1 MTIDNTPS
9 QIARTTLSTLAARK
23 IAPTPDNY
31 ARLYQEISGKPET
44 NSADQVLPLKAQLL
58 EESTDEKLKLA
69 WPNLI
74 RDLLTQ
80 MDASHKGITISRK
93 KQGVGTVLNKFNN
106 DSNLLFTK
114 LQSLIISWKETSTP
128 NSGELIPSKL
138 DSEATN
144 NIISPATVN
153 VNSIIHALIPD
164 VAINTTM
171 DIELVEQLRELL
183 AQSLESTHNEDPDL
197 KSEIQALA
205 QQTRATSDYGQAMM
219 LNKQLRKLWI
229 KRELREKDNF
239 NIQEGLMRLFRL
251 LVENVGEL
259 VTEDKW
265 LHDHI
270 LNLQEIIE
278 HPISKQTI
286 ANAERNLRST
296 IIKQSLLRQNM
307 SDAKITLKSLMT
319 TFIDRLSEMTDS
331 TGVYHTKIEGYS
343 LKIGQADNLTEL
355 NHILGDIM
363 QDTRI
368 IQAISMR
375 SHDELISTQKQ
386 AHIAEERVKQL
397 EQELEKVNELVREDQ
412 LTGALSRRGLDDVLD
427 REIKRADRQQT
438 PVSLALLDI
447 DNFKQLNDSL
457 GHQTGDQAL
466 VHLIQVIKNALRP
479 TDEVARYGGEEFL
492 IILIDTSLEEAMATV
507 IRLQRELTKNLFLH
521 NNNRQLITFSAG
533 VALHTS
539 GEDPESTIGRA
550 DKAMYNAKRAGKNR
564 VFAAD

>member
-1 MTIDNTPS
+1 MINDSNS
-9 QIARTTLSTLAARK
+9 SEIARKTLSTLAARK
-23 IAPTPDNY
+23 ITPTPDNY
-31 ARLYQEISGKPET
+31 TRVYQEISGKPKAT
-44 NSADQVLPLKAQLL
+44 NTDSTSALNLQPPP
-58 EESTDEKLKLA
+58 ESTDDKLKLP

-80 MDASHKGITISRK
+80 METSHKGITITRK
-93 KQGVGTVLNKFNN
+93 KQSVGTVLNKFNN
-106 DSNLLFTK
+106 DSSVLFSK
-114 LQSLIISWKETSTP
+114 LQGLIFSWGNATTPEPVDEIIPAKLELETAKNNTSPST
-128 NSGELIPSKL
+128 
-138 DSEATN
+138 TN
-144 NIISPATVN
+144 ITG
-153 VNSIIHALIPD
+153 IPD
-164 VAINTTM
+164 KIIDTTI
-171 DIELVEQLRELL
+171 DIKLVEQLRELL
-183 AQSLESTHNEDPDL
+183 AQSIESTHSKESDL
-197 KSEIQALA
+197 MSEIQQLA
-205 QQTRATSDYGQAMM
+205 QETRATNDYGQAIK

-229 KRELREKDNF
+229 KLELRSNDSF

-251 LVENVGEL
+251 LVENVSEL

-265 LHDHI
+265 LHDQIH
-270 LNLQEIIE
+270 NLQEIIE
-278 HPISKQTI
+278 RPISKQSI
-286 ANAERNLRST
+286 ASAERNLRST

-307 SDAKITLKSLMT
+307 VDAKTTLKSLMT

-331 TGVYHTKIEGYS
+331 TGAYHTKIEGYS

-355 NHILGDIM
+355 NQILSDIM

-368 IQAISMR
+368 IQASSMR
-375 SHDELISTQKQ
+375 SHEELVSTKKQ

-397 EQELEKVNELVREDQ
+397 EQELEQVSELVREDQ
-412 LTGALSRRGLDDVLD
+412 LTGALNRRGLDDVLD

-438 PVSLALLDI
+438 PISIALLDV

-492 IILIDTSLEEAMATV
+492 IILIDTSLEEAMTTLT
-507 IRLQRELTKNLFLH
+507 RLQRELTKNLFLY
-521 NNNRQLITFSAG
+521 NNERQLITFSAG
-533 VALHTS
+533 VALHVN

-550 DKAMYNAKRAGKNR
+550 DSAMYKAKRAGKNR

>member
-1 MTIDNTPS
+1 MINDTAPS
-9 QIARTTLSTLAARK
+9 EIARKTLSTLAARK

-31 ARLYQEISGKPET
+31 ARIYQEISGKPNT
-44 NSADQVLPLKAQLL
+44 NSADQILASEAQLL
-58 EESTDEKLKLA
+58 QKSTDVKLKLA

-93 KQGVGTVLNKFNN
+93 KQSVGTVLNKFNN
-106 DSNLLFTK
+106 DSNVLFTK
-114 LQSLIISWKETSTP
+114 LQGLIISWKETSTSNP
-128 NSGELIPSKL
+128 GELIPAKME
-138 DSEATN
+138 SEAEN
-144 NIISPATVN
+144 NVLPPATVN
-153 VNSIIHALIPD
+153 VNSIIHTSIPD
-164 VAINTTM
+164 VAIDTTI

-183 AQSLESTHNEDPDL
+183 AQSLESIHNEDADL
-197 KSEIQALA
+197 KSEIQTLT
-205 QQTRATSDYGQAMM
+205 QQTRATSDYGQATK
-219 LNKQLRKLWI
+219 LHKQLRKLWV
-229 KRELREKDNF
+229 KLELRDKDNF

-251 LVENVGEL
+251 LVVNVGEL

-265 LHDHI
+265 LHDQI
-270 LNLQEIIE
+270 VNLQKIIE
-278 HPISKQTI
+278 RPISKQTI
-286 ANAERNLRST
+286 ATAERNLRST
-296 IIKQSLLRQNM
+296 IIKQGLLKQNM
-307 SDAKITLKSLMT
+307 IDAKITLKSLMT

-331 TGVYHTKIEGYS
+331 TGAYHTKIEAYN
-343 LKIGQADNLTEL
+343 LKIGQTDNLTEL
-355 NHILGDIM
+355 SHILSDIM

-368 IQAISMR
+368 IQTISMR
-375 SHDELISTQKQ
+375 SHEELVSTKNQ
-386 AHIAEERVKQL
+386 ANIAEERVKQL
-397 EQELEKVNELVREDQ
+397 EQELEQVSELVREDQ
-412 LTGALSRRGLDDVLD
+412 LTGALNRRGLDEVLD
-427 REIKRADRQQT
+427 REIKRADRQKT

-447 DNFKQLNDSL
+447 DNFKQLNDTL

-492 IILIDTSLEEAMATV
+492 IILIDTSLEEAMATIV
-507 IRLQRELTKNLFLH
+507 RLQRELTKNLFLH

>member
-1 MTIDNTPS
+1 MIMINDTDS
-9 QIARTTLSTLAARK
+9 SEIARKILNTLAVRK

-31 ARLYQEISGKPET
+31 ARLYQEISGKPDA
-44 NSADQVLPLKAQLL
+44 NSADQVLALKAQPLQ
-58 EESTDEKLKLA
+58 ESTDGKLKLA

-74 RDLLTQ
+74 RNLLTQ
-80 MDASHKGITISRK
+80 LETSHKGITITRK
-93 KQGVGTVLNKFNN
+93 KQGVGTVLSKFND
-106 DSNLLFTK
+106 DSNILFSK
-114 LQSLIISWKETSTP
+114 LQGLIDSWGNTTTP
-128 NSGELIPSKL
+128 NPDELIPAKL
-138 DSEATN
+138 ESEAAK
-144 NIISPATVN
+144 NIIYPASV
-153 VNSIIHALIPD
+153 SITGLPD
-164 VAINTTM
+164 IAIDTTI
-171 DIELVEQLRELL
+171 DIKLVEQLRELL
-183 AQSLESTHNEDPDL
+183 AQSLESTHSKDTDV

-205 QQTRATSDYGQAMM
+205 QQTRATSDYGQATK

-229 KRELREKDNF
+229 KLELRDNDNF

-259 VTEDKW
+259 VSEDKW
-265 LHDHI
+265 LHDQI

-278 HPISKQTI
+278 HPISKHTI

-307 SDAKITLKSLMT
+307 IDAKTTLKSLMT
-319 TFIDRLSEMTDS
+319 SFIDRLSEMTDS
-331 TGVYHTKIEGYS
+331 TGAYHNKIEGYS

-355 NHILGDIM
+355 SHILGDIM

-368 IQAISMR
+368 IQASSMR
-375 SHDELISTQKQ
+375 SHEELVSTRKQ

-397 EQELEKVNELVREDQ
+397 EQELEQVSELVREDQ
-412 LTGALSRRGLDDVLD
+412 LTGALNRRGLDDVLD

-438 PVSLALLDI
+438 PVSIALLDI

-492 IILIDTSLEEAMATV
+492 IILIDTNLEEAMTTV
-507 IRLQRELTKNLFLH
+507 VRLQRELTKSLFLH

-550 DKAMYNAKRAGKNR
+550 DGAMYKAKRAGKNR

>member
-1 MTIDNTPS
+1 MINDTTPS
-9 QIARTTLSTLAARK
+9 EIARKTLSTLAARK

-31 ARLYQEISGKPET
+31 ARLYQEISGKPDA
-44 NSADQVLPLKAQLL
+44 NSADQILASEAQLL
-58 EESTDEKLKLA
+58 QESTDEKLKLA

-93 KQGVGTVLNKFNN
+93 KQSVGTVLNKFNN
-106 DSNLLFTK
+106 DSNVLFTK
-114 LQSLIISWKETSTP
+114 LQSLIVSWKDTSTP
-128 NSGELIPSKL
+128 NSGELIPAKL
-138 DSEATN
+138 ESEAAN
-144 NIISPATVN
+144 YILPPATVN
-153 VNSIIHALIPD
+153 VNSIIHTVIPD

-171 DIELVEQLRELL
+171 DTELVEQLRELL
-183 AQSLESTHNEDPDL
+183 AQSLESTHNENPDL
-197 KSEIQALA
+197 RSEIQALA
-205 QQTRATSDYGQAMM
+205 QQTRATSDYGQATK
-219 LNKQLRKLWI
+219 LNKQLRKLWV
-229 KRELREKDNF
+229 KLELRDKDNF
-239 NIQEGLMRLFRL
+239 NIQEGLLRLFRL

-265 LHDHI
+265 LHDQI

-278 HPISKQTI
+278 RPISKQSI
-286 ANAERNLRST
+286 ASAERNLRST
-296 IIKQSLLRQNM
+296 IIKQSLLRQSM
-307 SDAKITLKSLMT
+307 IDAKTTLKSLMT
-319 TFIDRLSEMTDS
+319 TFIDRLSEMTVN
-331 TGVYHTKIEGYS
+331 TGAYHTKIEGYS
-343 LKIGQADNLTEL
+343 LKIGQAENLTEL
-355 NHILGDIM
+355 NDILSDIM

-368 IQAISMR
+368 IQASSMR
-375 SHDELISTQKQ
+375 SHEELVSTRKQ
-386 AHIAEERVKQL
+386 AHIAEKRVKQL
-397 EQELEKVNELVREDQ
+397 EQELEQVSELVREDQ
-412 LTGALSRRGLDDVLD
+412 LTGALNRRGLDDVLE

-438 PVSLALLDI
+438 PVSIAMLDI

-492 IILIDTSLEEAMATV
+492 IILIDTSLEEAMATI

-550 DKAMYNAKRAGKNR
+550 DNAMYKAKRAGKNR

>member
-1 MTIDNTPS
+1 MTNDTNS
-9 QIARTTLSTLAARK
+9 SDIARKTLSTLAARK
-23 IAPTPDNY
+23 IAPTPINY
-31 ARLYQEISGKPET
+31 ARLYQEISGNPEG
-44 NSADQVLPLKAQLL
+44 NSADQILALNAQPLQG
-58 EESTDEKLKLA
+58 STDDKLQPA

-80 MDASHKGITISRK
+80 METSHKGITITRK

-106 DSNLLFTK
+106 DSNVLFSK
-114 LQSLIISWKETSTP
+114 LQGLIVSWGNTP
-128 NSGELIPSKL
+128 TPGPDELIPTKL
-138 DSEATN
+138 ESEAAK
-144 NIISPATVN
+144 NITYPASVN
-153 VNSIIHALIPD
+153 ITGIPD
-164 VAINTTM
+164 KAIDTTI
-171 DIELVEQLRELL
+171 DNKLVEQLRDLL
-183 AQSLESTHNEDPDL
+183 AQSLEKTHSKEPDL
-197 KSEIQALA
+197 KNEIKELV
-205 QQTRATSDYGQAMM
+205 QQTRATSDYGQATK
-219 LNKQLRKLWI
+219 LNKQLRKLWV
-229 KRELREKDNF
+229 KLELRDNDNF

-251 LVENVGEL
+251 LVENIGEL

-265 LHDHI
+265 LHDQI

-278 HPISKQTI
+278 RPISKQSI
-286 ANAERNLRST
+286 ASAERNLRST

-307 SDAKITLKSLMT
+307 IDAKTTLKSLMT
-319 TFIDRLSEMTDS
+319 TFIDRLSEMTVN
-331 TGVYHTKIEGYS
+331 TGAYHTKIEGYS

-355 NHILGDIM
+355 NHILSDIM

-368 IQAISMR
+368 IQASSMR
-375 SHDELISTQKQ
+375 SHEELVSTRKQ

-397 EQELEKVNELVREDQ
+397 EQELEQVSELVREDQ
-412 LTGALSRRGLDDVLD
+412 LTGALNRRGLDEVLD

-438 PVSLALLDI
+438 PVSIALLDI

-492 IILIDTSLEEAMATV
+492 IILIDTSLEEAISTV
-507 IRLQRELTKNLFLH
+507 TRLQRELTKNLFLH
-521 NNNRQLITFSAG
+521 NNKRQLITFSAG

-539 GEDPESTIGRA
+539 GEDPDSTIGRA
-550 DKAMYNAKRAGKNR
+550 DNAMYKAKRAGKNR

>member
-1 MTIDNTPS
+1 MINDSNPS
-9 QIARTTLSTLAARK
+9 EIARKTLSTLAARK
-23 IAPTPDNY
+23 ITPTPDNY
-31 ARLYQEISGKPET
+31 TRVYQEISGKP
-44 NSADQVLPLKAQLL
+44 KAS
-58 EESTDEKLKLA
+58 STDPISALNVQPPPESDDKLKLP

-80 MDASHKGITISRK
+80 MEISHKGITITRK
-93 KQGVGTVLNKFNN
+93 KQSVGTVLNKFNN
-106 DSNLLFTK
+106 DSGVLFSK
-114 LQSLIISWKETSTP
+114 LQGLISSWGNATTTTP
-128 NSGELIPSKL
+128 DLVDELIPAKL
-138 DSEATN
+138 ELETAKN
-144 NIISPATVN
+144 NISPATVN
-153 VNSIIHALIPD
+153 ITGIPEKIIDTTIDIKLI
-164 VAINTTM
+164 
-171 DIELVEQLRELL
+171 EELRELL
-183 AQSLESTHNEDPDL
+183 AQSIESTHSKEPDL
-197 KSEIQALA
+197 MSEIQQLA
-205 QQTRATSDYGQAMM
+205 QETRTTSDYGQAIK

-229 KRELREKDNF
+229 KLELRSNDNF

-251 LVENVGEL
+251 LVENVSEL

-265 LHDHI
+265 LHDQIH
-270 LNLQEIIE
+270 NLQEIIE
-278 HPISKQTI
+278 RPISKQSI
-286 ANAERNLRST
+286 ASAERNLRST

-307 SDAKITLKSLMT
+307 VDAKTTLKSLMT

-331 TGVYHTKIEGYS
+331 TGAYHTKIEGYS

-355 NHILGDIM
+355 NQILSDIM

-368 IQAISMR
+368 IQASSMR
-375 SHDELISTQKQ
+375 SHEELVSTKKQ

-397 EQELEKVNELVREDQ
+397 EQELEQVSELVREDQ
-412 LTGALSRRGLDDVLD
+412 LTGALNRRGLDDVLD

-438 PVSLALLDI
+438 PISIALLDV

-492 IILIDTSLEEAMATV
+492 IILIDTSLEEAMTTLT
-507 IRLQRELTKNLFLH
+507 RLQRELTKNLFLH
-521 NNNRQLITFSAG
+521 NNKRQLITFSAG
-533 VALHTS
+533 VALHVN

-550 DKAMYNAKRAGKNR
+550 DSAMYKAKRAGKNR

>member
-1 MTIDNTPS
+1 MINDSTPS
-9 QIARTTLSTLAARK
+9 EIARKTLSTLAARK

-31 ARLYQEISGKPET
+31 ARLYQEISGKPDT
-44 NSADQVLPLKAQLL
+44 NSTDQILASEAQLL
-58 EESTDEKLKLA
+58 QKSTDDKLKLA

-93 KQGVGTVLNKFNN
+93 KQSVVTVLNKFKN
-106 DSNLLFTK
+106 DSNVLFAK
-114 LQSLIISWKETSTP
+114 LQSLIVSWKETTSSNP
-128 NSGELIPSKL
+128 SELIPAKL
-138 DSEATN
+138 ESEAAN
-144 NIISPATVN
+144 NILPPATVN
-153 VNSIIHALIPD
+153 VNSIIHTVIPD

-183 AQSLESTHNEDPDL
+183 AQSLESTHNENPDL
-197 KSEIQALA
+197 RSEIQALA
-205 QQTRATSDYGQAMM
+205 QQTRATTDYGQATK
-219 LNKQLRKLWI
+219 LNKQLRKLWV
-229 KRELREKDNF
+229 KLELRDKDNF
-239 NIQEGLMRLFRL
+239 NIQEGLLRLFRL

-265 LHDHI
+265 LHDQI
-270 LNLQEIIE
+270 IKLQEIIE
-278 HPISKQTI
+278 RPISKQSI
-286 ANAERNLRST
+286 ASAERNLRST
-296 IIKQSLLRQNM
+296 IIKQSLLRQSM
-307 SDAKITLKSLMT
+307 IDAKTTLKSLMT
-319 TFIDRLSEMTDS
+319 TFIDRLSEMTVN
-331 TGVYHTKIEGYS
+331 TGAYNTKIEGYS
-343 LKIGQADNLTEL
+343 LKIGQAENLTEL
-355 NHILGDIM
+355 NDILSDIM

-368 IQAISMR
+368 IQASSMR
-375 SHDELISTQKQ
+375 SHEELVSTRKQ
-386 AHIAEERVKQL
+386 AHIAEKRVKQL
-397 EQELEKVNELVREDQ
+397 EQELEQVSELVREDQ
-412 LTGALSRRGLDDVLD
+412 LTGALNRRGLDDVLE

-438 PVSLALLDI
+438 PVSIAMLDI

-550 DKAMYNAKRAGKNR
+550 DNAMYKAKRAGKNR

>member
-1 MTIDNTPS
+1 MINDTDS
-9 QIARTTLSTLAARK
+9 SEIARKILSTLAAGK

-31 ARLYQEISGKPET
+31 ARLYQEISGKPDA
-44 NSADQVLPLKAQLL
+44 NSADQVLALKAQPLQ
-58 EESTDEKLKLA
+58 ESTDGKLKLA

-74 RDLLTQ
+74 RNLLTQ
-80 MDASHKGITISRK
+80 LETSHKGITITRK
-93 KQGVGTVLNKFNN
+93 KQGVGTVLSKFND
-106 DSNLLFTK
+106 DSNILFSK
-114 LQSLIISWKETSTP
+114 LQGLIDSWGNTTTP
-128 NSGELIPSKL
+128 NPDELIPAKL
-138 DSEATN
+138 ESEAAI
-144 NIISPATVN
+144 NIIYPASV
-153 VNSIIHALIPD
+153 SITGLPD
-164 VAINTTM
+164 IAIDTTI
-171 DIELVEQLRELL
+171 DIKLVEQLRELL
-183 AQSLESTHNEDPDL
+183 AQSLESTHSKEPDL
-197 KSEIQALA
+197 TSEIQALA
-205 QQTRATSDYGQAMM
+205 QQTRATSDYGQATK

-229 KRELREKDNF
+229 KLELRDNDNF

-259 VTEDKW
+259 VSEDKW
-265 LHDHI
+265 LHDQI

-278 HPISKQTI
+278 HPISKHTI

-307 SDAKITLKSLMT
+307 IDAKTTLKSLMT
-319 TFIDRLSEMTDS
+319 SFIDRLSEMTDS
-331 TGVYHTKIEGYS
+331 TGAYHTKIEGYS

-355 NHILGDIM
+355 SHILGDIM

-368 IQAISMR
+368 IQASSMR
-375 SHDELISTQKQ
+375 SHEELVSTRKQ

-397 EQELEKVNELVREDQ
+397 EQELEQVSELVREDQ
-412 LTGALSRRGLDDVLD
+412 LTGALNRRGLDDVLD

-438 PVSLALLDI
+438 PVSIALLDI

-492 IILIDTSLEEAMATV
+492 IILIDTNLEEAMTTV
-507 IRLQRELTKNLFLH
+507 VRLQRELTKSLFLH

-550 DKAMYNAKRAGKNR
+550 DGAMYKAKRAGKNR

>member
-1 MTIDNTPS
+1 MTNHTTPS
-9 QIARTTLSTLAARK
+9 QIARITLSTLATRK

-31 ARLYQEISGKPET
+31 TRLYQEISGR
-44 NSADQVLPLKAQLL
+44 ADANNADPILASEAQLL
-58 EESTDEKLKLA
+58 QKSADDKLKLA

-80 MDASHKGITISRK
+80 MEAAHKGITISRK
-93 KQGVGTVLNKFNN
+93 KQSVVTVLNRFNN
-106 DSNLLFTK
+106 DSNVLFTK
-114 LQSLIISWKETSTP
+114 LQSLIVSWKETTSSNP
-128 NSGELIPSKL
+128 RELIPAKL
-138 DSEATN
+138 ESEEEN
-144 NIISPATVN
+144 NVLPLASVN
-153 VNSIIHALIPD
+153 VNSIIHTSILD
-164 VAINTTM
+164 VAIDTTI

-183 AQSLESTHNEDPDL
+183 AQSLESIHNEDPDL
-197 KSEIQALA
+197 KNEIQALA
-205 QQTRATSDYGQAMM
+205 QQTRATGDYGQAIK

-229 KRELREKDNF
+229 KLELRDNDHL

-251 LVENVGEL
+251 LVENVSEL

-265 LHDHI
+265 LHDQI
-270 LNLQEIIE
+270 LNLQEIIGN
-278 HPISKQTI
+278 PISKHTI
-286 ANAERNLRST
+286 ATAERNLRST
-296 IIKQSLLRQNM
+296 IIKQGLLKQNM
-307 SDAKITLKSLMT
+307 IDAKTTLKSLMT
-319 TFIDRLSEMTDS
+319 TFIDRLSEITDS

-343 LKIGQADNLTEL
+343 LEIGRADNLTEL
-355 NHILGDIM
+355 SHILGDIM

-368 IQAISMR
+368 IQTISMR
-375 SHDELISTQKQ
+375 SHKELVSTRKQ

-397 EQELEKVNELVREDQ
+397 EQELEQVSELVREDQ
-412 LTGALSRRGLDDVLD
+412 LTGALNRRGLDDVLE

-438 PVSLALLDI
+438 PVSIALLDI

-492 IILIDTSLEEAMATV
+492 IILIDTSLEEAMATIV
-507 IRLQRELTKNLFLH
+507 RLQRELTKNLFLH

-533 VALHTS
+533 VALHAS

>member
-1 MTIDNTPS
+1 MINDSNS
-9 QIARTTLSTLAARK
+9 SEIARKTLSTLAARK
-23 IAPTPDNY
+23 ITPTPDNY
-31 ARLYQEISGKPET
+31 TRVYQEISGK
-44 NSADQVLPLKAQLL
+44 LKATSTDSISALNVQPPS
-58 EESTDEKLKLA
+58 ESTDDKLKLP

-80 MDASHKGITISRK
+80 METSHKGITITRK
-93 KQGVGTVLNKFNN
+93 KQSVGTVLNKFNN
-106 DSNLLFTK
+106 DSSVLFSK
-114 LQSLIISWKETSTP
+114 LQGLIFSWGNATTP
-128 NSGELIPSKL
+128 EPVDELIPAKL
-138 DSEATN
+138 ELETTKN
-144 NIISPATVN
+144 NTSPATVN
-153 VNSIIHALIPD
+153 ITGIPD
-164 VAINTTM
+164 KIIDTTI
-171 DIELVEQLRELL
+171 DIKLVEQLRELL
-183 AQSLESTHNEDPDL
+183 AQSIENAHSKEPDL
-197 KSEIQALA
+197 MSEIQQLA
-205 QQTRATSDYGQAMM
+205 QETRTTSDYGQAIK

-229 KRELREKDNF
+229 KLELRNNDSF

-251 LVENVGEL
+251 LVENVSEL

-265 LHDHI
+265 LHDQIH
-270 LNLQEIIE
+270 NLQEIIE
-278 HPISKQTI
+278 RPISKQSI
-286 ANAERNLRST
+286 ASAERNLRST

-307 SDAKITLKSLMT
+307 VDAKTTLKSLMT

-331 TGVYHTKIEGYS
+331 TGAYHTKIEGYS

-355 NHILGDIM
+355 NQILSDIM

-368 IQAISMR
+368 IQASSMR
-375 SHDELISTQKQ
+375 SHEELVSTKKQ

-397 EQELEKVNELVREDQ
+397 EQELEQVSELVREDQ
-412 LTGALSRRGLDDVLD
+412 LTGALNRRGLDDVLD

-438 PVSLALLDI
+438 PISIALLDV

-492 IILIDTSLEEAMATV
+492 IILIDTSLKEAMTTLT
-507 IRLQRELTKNLFLH
+507 RLQRELTKNLFLH
-521 NNNRQLITFSAG
+521 NNERQLITFSAG
-533 VALHTS
+533 VALHVN

-550 DKAMYNAKRAGKNR
+550 DSAMYKAKRAGKNR

>member
-1 MTIDNTPS
+1 MINDTAS
-9 QIARTTLSTLAARK
+9 SKIAQKTLSTLAARK

-31 ARLYQEISGKPET
+31 ARLYHEISGKPDA
-44 NSADQVLPLKAQLL
+44 NSADQILALEAQPLQ
-58 EESTDEKLKLA
+58 ESTDGKLKLA

-74 RDLLTQ
+74 RNLLTQ
-80 MDASHKGITISRK
+80 LETSHKGITITRK
-93 KQGVGTVLNKFNN
+93 KQGVGTVLNRFND
-106 DSNLLFTK
+106 DSNILFSK
-114 LQSLIISWKETSTP
+114 LQGLIDSWGNTTTP
-128 NSGELIPSKL
+128 NPDELIPAKL
-138 DSEATN
+138 ESVAAK
-144 NIISPATVN
+144 NIIYPASVN
-153 VNSIIHALIPD
+153 ITGIPD
-164 VAINTTM
+164 IAIDTTI
-171 DIELVEQLRELL
+171 DIKLVEQLRELL
-183 AQSLESTHNEDPDL
+183 AQSLESTHSKEPDL
-197 KSEIQALA
+197 KIEIQALA
-205 QQTRATSDYGQAMM
+205 QQTRATSDYGQATK

-229 KRELREKDNF
+229 KLELRDNDNF

-259 VTEDKW
+259 VSEDKW
-265 LHDHI
+265 LHDQI

-278 HPISKQTI
+278 HPISKHTI

-307 SDAKITLKSLMT
+307 IDAKTTLKSLMT

-331 TGVYHTKIEGYS
+331 TGAYHTKIEGYS

-355 NHILGDIM
+355 SHILSDIM

-368 IQAISMR
+368 IQASSMR
-375 SHDELISTQKQ
+375 SHEELVSTRQQ
-386 AHIAEERVKQL
+386 ANIAEERVKQL
-397 EQELEKVNELVREDQ
+397 ERELEQVSELVREDQ
-412 LTGALSRRGLDDVLD
+412 LTGALNRRGLDDVLD

-438 PVSLALLDI
+438 PVSIVLLDI
-447 DNFKQLNDSL
+447 DNFKQLNDTL

-492 IILIDTSLEEAMATV
+492 IILIDTSLEEAMTTV

-550 DKAMYNAKRAGKNR
+550 DGAMYKAKRAGKNR

>member
-1 MTIDNTPS
+1 MINDTPPS
-9 QIARTTLSTLAARK
+9 EIARKTLSTLAARK
-23 IAPTPDNY
+23 IAPTPENY
-31 ARLYQEISGKPET
+31 ARLYQEISGKPEA
-44 NSADQVLPLKAQLL
+44 NSADQILALNAQPLQ
-58 EESTDEKLKLA
+58 ETTDDKLQPA

-80 MDASHKGITISRK
+80 METSHKGITVTRK
-93 KQGVGTVLNKFNN
+93 KQSVGTVLNKFNN
-106 DSNLLFTK
+106 DSNVLFLK
-114 LQSLIISWKETSTP
+114 LQGLIVSWGNTTTP
-128 NSGELIPSKL
+128 GPDELIPAKL
-138 DSEATN
+138 ESDEAKS
-144 NIISPATVN
+144 IISPASVN
-153 VNSIIHALIPD
+153 ITGIPD
-164 VAINTTM
+164 KAI
-171 DIELVEQLRELL
+171 DITIDIKLVEQLRELL
-183 AQSLESTHNEDPDL
+183 AQSLESTHSKEPDL

-205 QQTRATSDYGQAMM
+205 QQTRATSDYGQAIK
-219 LNKQLRKLWI
+219 LHKQLRKIWVKL
-229 KRELREKDNF
+229 ELHGNDIF

-265 LHDHI
+265 LHDQI
-270 LNLQEIIE
+270 LNLQGIIE
-278 HPISKQTI
+278 RPISKRSI

-296 IIKQSLLRQNM
+296 IIKQSLLRENM
-307 SDAKITLKSLMT
+307 IDAKTTLKSLMT

-331 TGVYHTKIEGYS
+331 TGAYHTKIEGYS
-343 LKIGQADNLTEL
+343 LKIGQTDNLAEL
-355 NHILGDIM
+355 SNILDDIM

-368 IQAISMR
+368 IQASSMR
-375 SHDELISTQKQ
+375 SHEELVSTRKQ

-397 EQELEKVNELVREDQ
+397 EHELEQVSELVREDQ
-412 LTGALSRRGLDDVLD
+412 LTGALNRRGLDDVLD

-438 PVSLALLDI
+438 PVSIALLDI

-492 IILIDTSLEEAMATV
+492 IILIDTSLEEAMKTV
-507 IRLQRELTKNLFLH
+507 IRLQRELTKSLFLH
-521 NNNRQLITFSAG
+521 NNKRQLITFSAG

-539 GEDPESTIGRA
+539 GEDPESTISRA
-550 DKAMYNAKRAGKNR
+550 DNAMYKAKRAGKNR